1 MTRLVANRREAKV
14 ADRTITTI
22 KERDPQPATQAIDDA
37 PPKLRRLGICR
48 STRAAIRTATEHS

>member
-22 KERDPQPATQAIDDA
+22 EARDPQPATQAIDDA